1 MIAVSADRQTDRD
14 ISILQYYAVTGSGKQ
29 SGKQSKEKET
39 EREGVLRKK
48 GKQADCMRQMA
59 DNVAGTRGLGNV
71 SWNFDGH
78 YHRDLLREKKESEKE
93 GRERVRKRG

>member
-1 MIAVSADRQTDRD
+1 M
-14 ISILQYYAVTGSGKQ
+14 
-29 SGKQSKEKET
+29 
-39 EREGVLRKK
+39 REGENKKKK

-71 SWNFDGH
+71 SRDFDGY

-93 GRERVRKRG
+93 EKRERGAKVRRVLSCCAMGCAVDAGASLAK